1 MLIRYINGVV
11 YTKYIDLSR
20 IIYASIQ
27 APSIVFKGGG
37 FVRNLDKQKNFFFKF
52 KKKKKKNPQG
62 CKFIIRWGGG

>member
-20 IIYASIQ
+20 IINAIIQ

-37 FVRNLDKQKNFFFKF
+37 CVRNLDKQTKKNFKI
-52 KKKKKKNPQG
+52 KKKKKNSA
-62 CKFIIRWGGG
+62 RL